1 MVEQNYYVG
10 REEALNEA
18 IVIFLSTWDND
29 RFIKVVEE
37 EELRDPAQFGNPP
50 DPQVWSG
57 IVRADGMTN
66 IILCSCY
73 NTYKF
78 AVLRRED
85 FAIMAHFNMTFD
97 EVWRIVV
104 GMREHFGG

>member
-1 MVEQNYYVG
+1 
-10 REEALNEA
+10 
-18 IVIFLSTWDND
+18 
-29 RFIKVVEE
+29 
-37 EELRDPAQFGNPP
+37 
-50 DPQVWSG
+50 
-57 IVRADGMTN
+57 MTN